1 MLFRSLQTTILETIP
16 FKINYINDSTLEEG
30 TEEIKQYG
38 ADGIK
43 SQTYKILKQNGII
56 VSKSLL
62 STDTYSSLEQIVRR
76 GTKKVKNSIQ

>member
-1 MLFRSLQTTILETIP
+1 MP
-16 FKINYINDSTLEEG
+16 FKTNYINDNTLEEG
-30 TEEIKQYG
+30 IEEIKQYG

-43 SQTYKILKQNGII
+43 SETYKILKQNGIV

-76 GTKKVKNSIQ
+76 GTKKVQKVENNM